1 MRYPKL
7 RKFKRRNTI
16 STEEIKATKKVL
28 DNGIL
33 SDYLAASQKKFFG
46 GKYVKNFEKN
56 LKSFFKVKHA
66 LTFNSWTSGL
76 IAAVGALD
84 LEPGNEIITSP
95 FTMSATIFS
104 IVHWNLVPIFADID
118 PNTFCLDPKSVEKK
132 ITKKTKAILLVDING
147 HPSDIKK
154 FKIISKKYNLKLI
167 IDAAQSI
174 GAQYK
179 KENRFAGTIGDIGGY
194 SLNVH
199 KHINTGEGGVIV
211 TDDNQV
217 AKKIALIRNH
227 GENMIKISPQDQHFY
242 GYNLRMG
249 EIEAAIGIE
258 QLKKLPK
265 ILRKIQMDA
274 KILSNGL
281 KRLKGL
287 QVPFIESNCTHA
299 FYNYPL
305 IINLKELKVSRKVLA
320 HLLRKEGVPISEGYQ
335 NIHLLPFFKNKTKKG
350 ITKHYWSKINLHK
363 NYKKG
368 SCPVAERLH
377 EKTYMALPIC
387 YYEFSKKDLHKMILS
402 FNKVWKNII
411 R

>member
-1 MRYPKL
+1 MKYPKL
-7 RKFKRRNTI
+7 KKFKRRNTI
-16 STEEIKATKKVL
+16 SIQEIKATKKVL
-28 DNGIL
+28 DSGIL
-33 SDYLAASQKKFFG
+33 SDYLAANEKKFFG
-46 GKYVKNFEKN
+46 GKYVKYFENK

-118 PNTFCLDPKSVEKK
+118 PNTFCLDPKKVEKK

-154 FKIISKKYNLKLI
+154 FKTISKKYNLKLI
-167 IDAAQSI
+167 VDAAQSI
-174 GAQYK
+174 GARYK
-179 KENRFAGTIGDIGGY
+179 KENKFAGTIGDVGGY

-211 TDDNQV
+211 TDNDRF

-227 GENMIKISPQDQHFY
+227 GENMTKISPQDKHFF

-281 KRLKGL
+281 KNLRGL
-287 QVPFIESNCTHA
+287 QVPFIDKNCTHS
-299 FYNYPL
+299 FYNYGL
-305 IINLKELKVSRKVLA
+305 IIDLNKLRVSRKFLT
-320 HLLRKEGVPISEGYQ
+320 HLLKKEGVPVSEGYQ
-335 NIHLLPFFKNKTKKG
+335 NIHLLPFFKNKIRKG
-350 ITKHYWSKINLHK
+350 ITKNYWSKINLHK

-368 SCPVAERLH
+368 SCPVAESLH
-377 EKTYMALPIC
+377 KKTYMGFPIC
-387 YYEFSKKDLHKMILS
+387 YYEFSKKDLHKIIIS
-402 FNKVWKNII
+402 FHKVWKNII